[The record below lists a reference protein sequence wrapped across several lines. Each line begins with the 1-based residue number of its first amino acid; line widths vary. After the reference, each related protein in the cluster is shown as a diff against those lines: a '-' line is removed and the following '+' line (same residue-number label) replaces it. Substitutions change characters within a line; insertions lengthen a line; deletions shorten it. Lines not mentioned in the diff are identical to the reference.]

1 VRILLRTTL
10 SGVRQS
16 AQGDRRVGTMA
27 AKRTVVCGTILL
39 VSALGYLLLV
49 PPKAASRLSMNAADS
64 SNLSPAEDQEPIPA
78 FHSEVPKGP
87 LPATLDPSQFNEV
100 LVQNAYT
107 LASRVKRV
115 LYQQPCYCHCDRS
128 QGHGSLLD
136 CFAGKH
142 AAECGVCIREA
153 LYSYEQSR
161 KGKTAAQIRDGIEQG
176 EWHQVDVS
184 KYSQAPVPAAA
195 K

>member
-1 VRILLRTTL
+1 M
-10 SGVRQS
+10 S
-16 AQGDRRVGTMA
+16 
-27 AKRTVVCGTILL
+27 KFRTVIC
-39 VSALGYLLLV
+39 VSGFVVALGLVLLAI
-49 PPKAASRLSMNAADS
+49 PERAASPAAQAGNS
-64 SNLSPAEDQEPIPA
+64 EPVPA

-87 LPATLDPSQFNEV
+87 LPATLEPSQFDGA
-100 LVQNAYT
+100 LVQNAY
-107 LASRVKRV
+107 AVAARVKRV

-153 LYSYEQSR
+153 LYSYEQTK
-161 KGKTAAQIRDGIEQG
+161 KGKTPAQVRDGIEKG
-176 EWHQVDVS
+176 EWQQVDVS
-184 KYSQAPVPAAA
+184 KYQTPIAPA

>member
-1 VRILLRTTL
+1 MSRKQTAI
-10 SGVRQS
+10 
-16 AQGDRRVGTMA
+16 
-27 AKRTVVCGTILL
+27 CGTAAAIALASAIAL
-39 VSALGYLLLV
+39 IPQRAVS
-49 PPKAASRLSMNAADS
+49 SMPQS
-64 SNLSPAEDQEPIPA
+64 EGQEPVPA
-78 FHSEVPKGP
+78 FHTEVPKGP
-87 LPATLDPSQFNEV
+87 LPATLDPKQFDEI

-107 LASRVKRV
+107 LAGRAKRV

-142 AAECGVCIREA
+142 AAECGVCIREG

-161 KGKTAAQIRDGIEQG
+161 KGKTAAQIREGIEKG
-176 EWHQVDVS
+176 EWRQVDVS
-184 KYSQAPVPAAA
+184 KYQQAPVPAAA

>member
-1 VRILLRTTL
+1 MSKFRTA
-10 SGVRQS
+10 VC
-16 AQGDRRVGTMA
+16 VGGA
-27 AKRTVVCGTILL
+27 VI
-39 VSALGYLLLV
+39 ALGLV
-49 PPKAASRLSMNAADS
+49 LMAIPERAASPAAQDS
-64 SNLSPAEDQEPIPA
+64 NSEPVPA

-87 LPATLDPSQFNEV
+87 LPATLDPAQFDGV
-100 LVQNAYT
+100 LVQNAYA
-107 LASRVKRV
+107 LAARVKRV

-153 LYSYEQSR
+153 LYSYEQTK
-161 KGKTAAQIRDGIEQG
+161 KGKTAAQVRDGIEKG
-176 EWHQVDVS
+176 EWQQVDIS
-184 KYSQAPVPAAA
+184 KYQTPVAAA

>member
-1 VRILLRTTL
+1 MT
-10 SGVRQS
+10 G
-16 AQGDRRVGTMA
+16 
-27 AKRTVVCGTILL
+27 KRAVVCGAVLFG
-39 VSALGYLLLV
+39 VALGLAAL
-49 PPKAASRLSMNAADS
+49 PQHAASNASQAPND
-64 SNLSPAEDQEPIPA
+64 EPVPA

-87 LPATLDPSQFNEV
+87 LPATMDPAEFSGV

-136 CFAGKH
+136 CFASKH
-142 AAECGVCIREA
+142 AAECGVCIREG

-161 KGKTAAQIRDGIEQG
+161 KGKTAAQIREGIERG
-176 EWHQVDVS
+176 EWQQVDVS
-184 KYSQAPVPAAA
+184 KYQTTPVPAA